1 MDFAVPIPIAIIYI
15 LSYVSG
21 KNSSRLSATLNL
33 YAEDRIAVAIDIA
46 IHSYLPYQHTTMR
59 ILVMLAVP
67 VPTSL
72 PFASIFNIRR
82 IGETFR
88 SEDRNHS
95 T

>member
-1 MDFAVPIPIAIIYI
+1 MDFAVAIPIAIIYI

-46 IHSYLPYQHTTMR
+46 IHSYLPNQRTTMR

-67 VPTSL
+67 VLPSL
-72 PFASIFNIRR
+72 PFTSIFNIRR

-88 SEDRNHS
+88 SGDRNHS